1 MIKRQNKGKG
11 NINTWIAAKRLI
23 HSDPYAENGG

>member
-11 NINTWIAAKRLI
+11 NINTRIGARRFI